1 MSDFLMRDDAPLGEE
16 EWKQLDEMVVSAAR
30 RVLVGRRFIELTG
43 PFGFGTQVVPLDAIE
58 GGGACVHDAGHNCGC
73 GCEDE
78 EGECKDG
85 CDVVQVA
92 ARRFIPVPVIH
103 KDFVLSWRD
112 LEAARQPGGRLD
124 LGPAAVAA
132 TMVARAED
140 ELIFKGRPKA
150 GIAGLLNVEGRTTS
164 PLGDW
169 SESGGALEAV
179 VGASQKLAEA
189 GFYPPYALV
198 VSADLYFMLQRV
210 YRGSG
215 RLEQKLVESIADGGI
230 YRSPTLPADKA
241 LLISTG
247 SHHLD
252 LAVAQDMITA
262 YLGQEG
268 MDHRFRVLESLVL
281 RIKRPAAICVM
292 E

>member
-1 MSDFLMRDDAPLGEE
+1 MGDFLMRNDAPLSEE
-16 EWKQLDEMVVSAAR
+16 EWKRLDDMVVSAAR
-30 RVLVGRRFIELTG
+30 RVLVGRRFIDLAG
-43 PFGFGTQVVPLDAIE
+43 PFGFGTQVVPMDVIG
-58 GGGACVHDAGHNCGC
+58 GGGACVHDN
-73 GCEDE
+73 GCEC
-78 EGECKDG
+78 EGEECECDDG
-85 CDVVQVA
+85 CDVVHVA
-92 ARRFIPVPVIH
+92 TRNFVPVLTIH

-112 LEAARQPGGRLD
+112 IEAARQPGGRLE
-124 LGPAAVAA
+124 LGAAAVAA
-132 TMVARAED
+132 TLVARAED

-150 GIAGLLNVEGRTTS
+150 GIAGLLNVEGCTTA

-169 SESGGALEAV
+169 SNPGGALEAV
-179 VGASQKLAEA
+179 VAAGQKLADA
-189 GFYPPYALV
+189 GFYPPYALIV
-198 VSADLYFMLQRV
+198 GSDLYVLLQRV

-215 RLEQKLVESIADGGI
+215 RLEYKLVESVADGGI
-230 YRSPTLPADKA
+230 YRSPTLLTGKA
-241 LLISTG
+241 LLVSAG

-281 RIKRPAAICVM
+281 RIKQPGAICLL